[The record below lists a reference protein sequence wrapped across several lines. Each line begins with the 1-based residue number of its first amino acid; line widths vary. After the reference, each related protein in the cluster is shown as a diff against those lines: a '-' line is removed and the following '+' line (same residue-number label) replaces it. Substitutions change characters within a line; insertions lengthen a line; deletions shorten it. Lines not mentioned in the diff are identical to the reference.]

1 MLQAK
6 LLKLYRTFK
15 EGWANFY
22 RNGWLSFATMSIL
35 AISLYIIS
43 VTMILGIAANLVLK
57 NVQDQVNVSVY
68 FNQEVSEQQIMDIKS
83 KLSGYQ
89 EIDSIKYISREQA
102 LEDFKRKEA
111 ANPSINKAL
120 EQFDDNPLLSALVI
134 KAKSPEQYDLIVKSI
149 SGSVFSEY
157 INKINYEE
165 NKLAIER
172 LNTVIKL
179 VEQVGL
185 TLGIVFIFI
194 GILITFNAIR
204 LTMYAQKQEFEV
216 KRLVGASNLYIRM
229 PFVFEGIF
237 YGIAAA
243 VIVFFMLWA
252 TSKIIAP
259 LTEGTIPQGNLLGFF
274 YENFGK
280 IFFELFV
287 SGIALGVVSG
297 FIAIRRYLK
306 I

>member
-68 FNQEVSEQQIMDIKS
+68 FNQDVSEQQIMDIKS
-83 KLSGYQ
+83 KLTGYQ
-89 EIDSIKYISREQA
+89 EIDSIKYISKEQA
-102 LEDFKRKEA
+102 LEDFKSKEA

-134 KAKSPEQYDLIVKSI
+134 KAKSPQQYDLIVKSI
-149 SGSVFSEY
+149 GGSVFSEY
-157 INKINYEE
+157 KINYEE

-237 YGIAAA
+237 YGIAAS

-252 TSKIIAP
+252 TSRIIAP

-287 SGIALGVVSG
+287 SGIALGVISG